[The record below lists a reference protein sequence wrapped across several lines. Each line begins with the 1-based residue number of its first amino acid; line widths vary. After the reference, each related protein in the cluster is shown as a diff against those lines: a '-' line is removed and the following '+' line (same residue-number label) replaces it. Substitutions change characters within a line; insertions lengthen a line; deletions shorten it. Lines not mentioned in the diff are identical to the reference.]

1 MEISSARK
9 DYVNFMR
16 LIDADFEVAHWE
28 SVLLE
33 PTPDVTE
40 KDRRTAPYIIDAL
53 KMAGTVKD
61 AVEVV
66 RCKDCRHCVGNRCR
80 RNASLNDWRRDDDF
94 CSFGERK
101 ADV

>member
-1 MEISSARK
+1 
-9 DYVNFMR
+9 MR

-28 SVLLE
+28 SVLLN

-40 KDRRTAPYIIDAL
+40 KDHRTAPYIIDAL

-66 RCKDCRHCVGNRCR
+66 RCKDCKHFELDHWADLGGVKLITAHQICNKWSDGCMTDINGYCF
-80 RNASLNDWRRDDDF
+80 L
-94 CSFGERK
+94 GERRQP
-101 ADV
+101 